1 MSATAGEFRSQQ
13 RNKSNAVFRLRHRMA
28 IELREPVA
36 AEFALPADLRRLF
49 IRGCLRCST
58 RDETYP
64 RILGL
69 VLDVIHQ
76 HGGAVSEAARY
87 LGLTTGNLVKF
98 LQCDDEAISAV
109 NELRR
114 RLGLRPLGGKR

>member
-1 MSATAGEFRSQQ
+1 
-13 RNKSNAVFRLRHRMA
+13 
-28 IELREPVA
+28 
-36 AEFALPADLRRLF
+36 LF
-49 IRGCLRCST
+49 IRGCLRCSN